1 MPHYDYGCNHCGF
14 RQTDVYQSIN
24 DKPLVKCARCNKK
37 TFERIISGGLGVFV
51 SQDPSTIG
59 QLADKNAKE
68 NKTKISEAE
77 AEKSESQP
85 QKQDKS
91 YIRKINSMTPKQRH
105 KWIMEGD

>member
-1 MPHYDYGCNHCGF
+1 VWCHIIQFFGTGPRKYSEAG
-14 RQTDVYQSIN
+14 R
-24 DKPLVKCARCNKK
+24 KCVA
-37 TFERIISGGLGVFV
+37 
-51 SQDPSTIG
+51 IG